1 MKKLSLLFSFL
12 FAVLLSFSQ
21 GYDKKLDAV
30 GLVVSDIKA
39 SEKFYTEIL
48 GFEKFT
54 EFSLPDA
61 WADQAGMSNGKGLT
75 VNMYKLGEGQNAAAL
90 KLVEIKG
97 ISKKK
102 FLSGIDVQSGVNYL
116 TFRYEDFSEVRQK
129 VDEAKIP
136 IVGEVSGEGYKI
148 FIIRDPDG
156 IFVEVIESSRG

>member
-1 MKKLSLLFSFL
+1 MKKLTLLFSFL
-12 FAVLLSFSQ
+12 FTVLLSFSQ
-21 GYDKKLDAV
+21 GYDKKFDAV
-30 GLVVSDIKA
+30 GLVVSDIEA

-90 KLVEIKG
+90 KLVEIRDV
-97 ISKKK
+97 KKK
-102 FLSGIDVQSGVNYL
+102 KALSGIDVQSGVNYL
-116 TFRYEDFSEVRQK
+116 TFRYEDFSEVRKK
-129 VDEAKIP
+129 VEAQNIP